1 MSSPYAANNNIQ
13 IRAEVDQRD
22 IHVCRFTID
31 RPVYSGAVE
40 FTSAEAAKDNDLAAR
55 LFKIPGITKVELDG
69 YKVNVTQSGSEDWRQ
84 IGKRIG
90 SAIRTFL
97 NPPPEIPEGER
108 LASEELSRRV
118 QQVLD
123 DMINPGVAS
132 HGGFVELIDVQD
144 DTVFIRMGGGCQGCG
159 AADQT
164 LKMGIERL
172 IRENVPQVR
181 EILDATDHASGR
193 NPYYSQTK

>member
-1 MSSPYAANNNIQ
+1 MSSPYASNIQ

-22 IHVCRFTID
+22 IHVCHFTVD
-31 RPVYSGAVE
+31 RPVNSGAAT
-40 FTSAEAAKDNDLAAR
+40 FASADEAKANDLANR
-55 LFKIPGITKVELDG
+55 LFSIPGISKVELDG
-69 YKVNVTQSGSEDWRQ
+69 YKVSVTQSGSEDWRQ

-97 NPPPEIPEGER
+97 NPPPEVPEGDR
-108 LASEELSRRV
+108 LPPDEVRRRV

-132 HGGFVELIDVQD
+132 HGGFVELLDVQD
-144 DTVFIRMGGGCQGCG
+144 DSIFIRMGGGCQGCG
-159 AADQT
+159 AADMT
-164 LKMGIERL
+164 LKQGVERL

-181 EILDATDHASGR
+181 EVLDQTDHASGR
-193 NPYYSQTK
+193 NPYYAASK

>member
-1 MSSPYAANNNIQ
+1 MSSPYASNIQ

-22 IHVCRFTID
+22 IHVCHFTVD
-31 RPVYSGAVE
+31 RPVHSGTAV
-40 FTSAEAAKDNDLAAR
+40 FASADEAKGNDLAER

-69 YKVNVTQSGSEDWRQ
+69 YKVAVTQSGSEDWRQ

-97 NPPPEIPEGER
+97 NPPPEIAEGDRLPPEEMR
-108 LASEELSRRV
+108 RRV

-123 DMINPGVAS
+123 EMINPGVAS
-132 HGGFVELIDVQD
+132 HGGFVELLDVQD
-144 DTVFIRMGGGCQGCG
+144 DSVYIRMGGGCQGCG
-159 AADQT
+159 AADMT

-181 EILDATDHASGR
+181 EILDTTDHASGR
-193 NPYYSQTK
+193 NPYYAQSK